1 LVIED
6 DARNHSLKH
15 VSVLLKSNSR
25 TKIVKEQLLAA
36 VKKQLEFISPDKNV
50 VEYLNFLKALTNDI
64 SDFNITFQ
72 SKGRV
77 EQSKMMI
84 SYLTFTCIFT
94 FKLITFVKSFADELE
109 RRTVVEQH
117 YIPVMYGVCSS
128 FVDPFLH
135 IITATWKLPYGKNYP
150 ML

>member
-1 LVIED
+1 MPLAIDD
-6 DARNHSLKH
+6 DAGHHSLKH

-25 TKIVKEQLLAA
+25 TNIVKEKLLAI

-50 VEYLNFLKALTNDI
+50 VEYFNSLKALTNDI
-64 SDFNITFQ
+64 SDFHITFQ

-84 SYLTFTCIFT
+84 SYVTFTCIVT
-94 FKLITFVKSFADELE
+94 VKLITFVKSFADELE

-128 FVDPFLH
+128 FVDPFLP
-135 IITATWKLPYGKNYP
+135 LV
-150 ML
+150 